1 MRVSDRDWTVVR
13 VSMLVDAP
21 KTGVVKVGHV
31 NRDRGMRITR
41 ADLAEFV
48 LKQVQD
54 STYLRQAPAIGN

>member
-1 MRVSDRDWTVVR
+1 MRVSDRDWTVVW
-13 VSMLVDAP
+13 VSMLSDAP

-31 NRDRGMRITR
+31 NRDMGMRITR
-41 ADLAEFV
+41 ADLAEVV